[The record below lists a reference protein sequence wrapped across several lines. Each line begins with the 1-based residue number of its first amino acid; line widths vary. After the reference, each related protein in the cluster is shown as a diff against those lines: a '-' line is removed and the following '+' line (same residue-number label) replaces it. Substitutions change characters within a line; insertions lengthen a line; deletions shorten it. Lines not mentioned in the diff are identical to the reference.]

1 MTGLKL
7 YADLPNH
14 RARQILGDV
23 LLVLWIAV
31 WIWLAGKVHDA
42 TERLAVPGHRIDQSA
57 GDLAGQLRD
66 AGNAVDDLPLVGGSV
81 SRPFDGAG
89 GAADKL
95 AAAGR
100 AQVDAVDSLAFWLA
114 LATAL
119 VPILLAVAFYVPP
132 RVRFA
137 RRAGAGRRFL
147 DSNSDLDLFALRA
160 LAHQPLH
167 VLARISDDPAG
178 AWRAQHPDVVRR
190 LAALELADV
199 GLVPPPGLGRLSGDA

>member
-1 MTGLKL
+1 MNRLKL
-7 YADLPNH
+7 YADLP
-14 RARQILGDV
+14 ARRSRQVAGDL
-23 LLVLWIAV
+23 LLVLWIAL
-31 WIWLAGKVHDA
+31 WIWLASKVHAA

-66 AGNAVDDLPLVGGSV
+66 AGDAVGDLPLVGKSV

-119 VPILLAVAFYVPP
+119 VPILLAVAFYVPA

-137 RRAGAGRRFL
+137 RRAGAGRHFL
-147 DSNSDLDLFALRA
+147 DSTADLDLFALRA
-160 LAHQPLH
+160 LTHQPLH
-167 VLARISDDPAG
+167 VLARISEDPAG
-178 AWRAQHPDVVRR
+178 AWRARHPDVVRR
-190 LAALELADV
+190 LAVLELQDV
-199 GLVPPPGLGRLSGDA
+199 GLAPPPELR

>member
-7 YADLPNH
+7 YADLPN
-14 RARQILGDV
+14 RRSRQILGDV

-31 WIWLAGKVHDA
+31 WIWLADRVHDA
-42 TERLAVPGHRIDQSA
+42 TQRLAVPGRRIDESA
-57 GDLAGQLRD
+57 GDLAARLRD
-66 AGNAVDDLPLVGGSV
+66 AGDAVGDVPLVGDSV

-100 AQVDAVDSLAFWLA
+100 AQVEAVDTLAFWLA

-119 VPILLAVAFYVPP
+119 VPILLAIAFYVPP
-132 RVRFA
+132 RLRFA
-137 RRAGAGRRFL
+137 RRAAAGRRFL
-147 DSNSDLDLFALRA
+147 DTAADLDLFALRA

-178 AWRAQHPDVVRR
+178 AWRAQRPDVVRR
-190 LAALELADV
+190 LATLELADV
-199 GLVPPPGLGRLSGDA
+199 GLAPPPELR